1 MNTCHITS
9 PIVVVHNMIME
20 LAKLPIKAY
29 SDCAIKTNKKNHLKV
44 VLVFVDGLWQN
55 RLDPR
60 IPDSI
65 SRLFFKEQLTSLS
78 WHLVQTIAS

>member
-44 VLVFVDGLWQN
+44 VLVFLDGLGRN
-55 RLDPR
+55 RPGLRMPYSVGANSA
-60 IPDSI
+60 PAG
-65 SRLFFKEQLTSLS
+65 LL
-78 WHLVQTIAS
+78 